1 MANGYLGKISAVV
14 SASTG
19 DFDSKLAKS
28 AKEVANFASRVQGNL
43 TSASTQAARA
53 LEGIYTPLQKVERS
67 LRAAE
72 SMKLSFKGFK
82 GLIGDVDALQRRLQG
97 LNERQIDIVLKTS
110 GMKSITEFRDA
121 INGLTSKDVEIITRV
136 GGLEKINELREQI
149 RSSPAVMKVAADVE
163 SAKDRIQAL
172 KQEIKSAADSGGKV
186 TVPVDDAAV
195 QKLEGRLAKA
205 TAALKRLQDQAAA
218 GGGGSRELDAINEQL
233 DALNSKRASLE
244 AKAIRVRGDE
254 RELQKVRAVID
265 GISEEIDSLEK
276 KQARVAKISVST
288 DEFKAQIAE
297 AQDRVDRLT
306 AALEKAKASGRV
318 VDIKA
323 KYDELTEAES
333 TLGKL
338 NRQLGKKVT
347 AEFGVNVDIQTL
359 DDVAKKAEAAGAVLG
374 KLPRVME
381 ELGRSDLTA
390 ATTKMR
396 QMVSQSEE
404 LSKPIAAATQQF
416 GTLTREVQ
424 AGFLPALSSVQNDLE
439 SLARLIDDG
448 VAPAKAIEATFVG
461 IKQDVDQVV
470 ASVSRLAEASAKVGK
485 IKTGRELFF
494 DQPGL
499 SESLDR
505 GAAIGDKAA
514 ALPASAIQAN
524 PRIVES
530 LVEVNR
536 LSQEATVRYAKL
548 QAVIA
553 DSLPTGP
560 AQLSLDLVIKKLGE
574 AQEVAEKE
582 IRVTIDTAEAQRKAD
597 EITAKITSMRERAAF
612 VITGRPQ
619 NMEQA
624 DGRRGQ
630 LEGDIVGLDRAQR
643 QNYKPLL
650 EDAAMARQLGD
661 LDKYNDVL
669 DQIAFKVAQDKKFNL
684 TTADAKKKTDDLKAS
699 IDALK
704 ESAAFQFTGL
714 PQNRAQ
720 AEGELRSTI
729 ARAGSLDP
737 AALAR
742 VTTAKDAAIA
752 GLGNADFGAPLIK
765 VFVDLVDKELQAK
778 KAADDLKAAMA
789 AIGDGANPSQ
799 PIDILKKNLAEAKAA
814 VAKLDGP
821 MKAIGE
827 KNIAKI
833 ETFVG
838 ANAGNEAAA
847 RLAGQR
853 AGQLRDAAI
862 AAAPP
867 PKPPKPPVD
876 VLGADFGTAA
886 RGYANLQANV
896 VSLQTSLEKLPT
908 PLQAQLIPAIN
919 KVRDAFKGLGPS
931 STAAEIDAVA
941 KKVAGLERALTRTQ
955 QAAKLGGTLGDAL
968 NTAAFTRTEKQI
980 GFIRAKLLDIG
991 AAASGPVADAFN
1003 KYAAFVESAARKGTI
1018 GLASTKE
1025 QADQLAE
1032 KIGEAALAAGLFK
1045 SKAEAA
1051 SFVKGIGDV
1060 GRAGADKFALGLNQ
1074 AIFAVDDFMSST
1086 GGLEFKLRAVSNNI
1100 TQLGFIV
1107 GGTTGLF
1114 VGLGAVIAGQAAVG
1128 LIKWANNGRSAED
1141 QTKALNEA
1149 LARQKSLV
1157 EDLAQAFRS
1166 LGDAMSRGT
1175 FSAGGEQAA
1184 EFSRQME
1191 DIRKKQ
1197 NEAIRNNVADFDPE
1211 VIKERAEQRKLQDDI
1226 EKSTDVGEIVGL
1238 QRQLEDSRRRERDAA
1253 DRAVS
1258 APPPDFGQIQKRL
1271 RESLEAQAVAAARD
1285 EGASNPDDPFAPAR
1299 AAAPFMERA
1308 ASVPLA
1314 GSVSEAREQV
1324 DARIKELSTQ
1334 IEGGLLTSNEAAT
1347 AKKEIAELRLVL
1359 GSLSAPLLRE
1369 INRTANE
1376 IAESSRG
1383 PAAQIRQAQ
1392 EDVAEAIRRGV
1403 PNAAAFQRELDANA
1417 KKLKEAYV
1425 SLEEAQKETDPDKK
1439 RAKVDEAKANIDQV
1453 EAEGAGI
1460 RLRSRETRLGRT
1472 FGGERTTAA
1481 LASIQGNERF
1491 AGDEY
1496 SIRTT
1501 AYIEAA
1507 IDREIEARG
1516 QLEVATAK
1524 GSDAEI
1530 KAAEAELE
1538 AAQSASEAAAAF
1550 AEAAVAVEAALTRIR
1565 KVGESA
1571 VQRSEQGADA
1581 AQKAFEENPLRAGS
1595 GQSRDDAE
1603 RRLIDDRARVAQ
1615 AQVDL
1620 DIRRGVVQN
1629 DPRMQGINKEF
1640 EAITQRRAD
1649 LEAKARIGSLD
1660 PAEQNELDAAR
1671 KREIELMRQRE
1682 HLARN
1687 LTEAERKQ
1695 LDAINNGIAAREKEL
1710 EKSRQRAAEDPTFK
1724 RRMDA
1729 ANQIIADSERQ
1740 ANEAQERYIN
1750 NPTEQNRTDR
1760 NAADAQLRAD
1770 RELAQKLQDDLDNKR
1785 KEIEQ
1790 DPLFAAN
1797 NRLIAAN
1804 DERLAALA
1812 EKEASVGLTQR
1823 EKDERIARQKDSRRM
1838 LAERDLMIADGTR
1851 DEQKAI
1857 DIERMI
1863 QNDRDRALRGRD
1875 LGMTDRERFRKE
1887 FTEGAGADIN
1897 ANALDMLL
1905 KGENP
1910 QAFLRQAIQ
1919 NQMEQVAP
1927 MLQQFQEERQNALLQ
1942 GPSRAALNVSD
1953 VSTSQGQSELNRLLR
1968 GDDSA
1973 KDVNLAE
1980 LRKQTDKLDEVVRAI
1995 KEGNPGV
2002 LL

>member
-1 MANGYLGKISAVV
+1 
-14 SASTG
+14 
-19 DFDSKLAKS
+19 
-28 AKEVANFASRVQGNL
+28 
-43 TSASTQAARA
+43 
-53 LEGIYTPLQKVERS
+53 
-67 LRAAE
+67 
-72 SMKLSFKGFK
+72 
-82 GLIGDVDALQRRLQG
+82 
-97 LNERQIDIVLKTS
+97 
-110 GMKSITEFRDA
+110 
-121 INGLTSKDVEIITRV
+121 
-136 GGLEKINELREQI
+136 
-149 RSSPAVMKVAADVE
+149 
-163 SAKDRIQAL
+163 
-172 KQEIKSAADSGGKV
+172 
-186 TVPVDDAAV
+186 
-195 QKLEGRLAKA
+195 
-205 TAALKRLQDQAAA
+205 
-218 GGGGSRELDAINEQL
+218 
-233 DALNSKRASLE
+233 
-244 AKAIRVRGDE
+244 
-254 RELQKVRAVID
+254 
-265 GISEEIDSLEK
+265 
-276 KQARVAKISVST
+276 
-288 DEFKAQIAE
+288 
-297 AQDRVDRLT
+297 
-306 AALEKAKASGRV
+306 
-318 VDIKA
+318 
-323 KYDELTEAES
+323 
-333 TLGKL
+333 
-338 NRQLGKKVT
+338 
-347 AEFGVNVDIQTL
+347 
-359 DDVAKKAEAAGAVLG
+359 
-374 KLPRVME
+374 
-381 ELGRSDLTA
+381 
-390 ATTKMR
+390 
-396 QMVSQSEE
+396 
-404 LSKPIAAATQQF
+404 
-416 GTLTREVQ
+416 
-424 AGFLPALSSVQNDLE
+424 
-439 SLARLIDDG
+439 
-448 VAPAKAIEATFVG
+448 
-461 IKQDVDQVV
+461 
-470 ASVSRLAEASAKVGK
+470 
-485 IKTGRELFF
+485 
-494 DQPGL
+494 
-499 SESLDR
+499 
-505 GAAIGDKAA
+505 
-514 ALPASAIQAN
+514 
-524 PRIVES
+524 
-530 LVEVNR
+530 
-536 LSQEATVRYAKL
+536 
-548 QAVIA
+548 
-553 DSLPTGP
+553 
-560 AQLSLDLVIKKLGE
+560 
-574 AQEVAEKE
+574 
-582 IRVTIDTAEAQRKAD
+582 
-597 EITAKITSMRERAAF
+597 
-612 VITGRPQ
+612 
-619 NMEQA
+619 
-624 DGRRGQ
+624 
-630 LEGDIVGLDRAQR
+630 
-643 QNYKPLL
+643 
-650 EDAAMARQLGD
+650 
-661 LDKYNDVL
+661 
-669 DQIAFKVAQDKKFNL
+669 
-684 TTADAKKKTDDLKAS
+684 
-699 IDALK
+699 
-704 ESAAFQFTGL
+704 
-714 PQNRAQ
+714 
-720 AEGELRSTI
+720 
-729 ARAGSLDP
+729 
-737 AALAR
+737 
-742 VTTAKDAAIA
+742 
-752 GLGNADFGAPLIK
+752 
-765 VFVDLVDKELQAK
+765 
-778 KAADDLKAAMA
+778 
-789 AIGDGANPSQ
+789 
-799 PIDILKKNLAEAKAA
+799 
-814 VAKLDGP
+814 
-821 MKAIGE
+821 
-827 KNIAKI
+827 
-833 ETFVG
+833 
-838 ANAGNEAAA
+838 
-847 RLAGQR
+847 
-853 AGQLRDAAI
+853 
-862 AAAPP
+862 
-867 PKPPKPPVD
+867 
-876 VLGADFGTAA
+876 
-886 RGYANLQANV
+886 
-896 VSLQTSLEKLPT
+896 
-908 PLQAQLIPAIN
+908 
-919 KVRDAFKGLGPS
+919 
-931 STAAEIDAVA
+931 
-941 KKVAGLERALTRTQ
+941 
-955 QAAKLGGTLGDAL
+955 
-968 NTAAFTRTEKQI
+968 
-980 GFIRAKLLDIG
+980 
-991 AAASGPVADAFN
+991 
-1003 KYAAFVESAARKGTI
+1003 
-1018 GLASTKE
+1018 
-1025 QADQLAE
+1025 
-1032 KIGEAALAAGLFK
+1032 
-1045 SKAEAA
+1045 
-1051 SFVKGIGDV
+1051 
-1060 GRAGADKFALGLNQ
+1060 
-1074 AIFAVDDFMSST
+1074 
-1086 GGLEFKLRAVSNNI
+1086 
-1100 TQLGFIV
+1100 
-1107 GGTTGLF
+1107 
-1114 VGLGAVIAGQAAVG
+1114 
-1128 LIKWANNGRSAED
+1128 
-1141 QTKALNEA
+1141 
-1149 LARQKSLV
+1149 
-1157 EDLAQAFRS
+1157 
-1166 LGDAMSRGT
+1166 
-1175 FSAGGEQAA
+1175 
-1184 EFSRQME
+1184 
-1191 DIRKKQ
+1191 
-1197 NEAIRNNVADFDPE
+1197 
-1211 VIKERAEQRKLQDDI
+1211 
-1226 EKSTDVGEIVGL
+1226 
-1238 QRQLEDSRRRERDAA
+1238 
-1253 DRAVS
+1253 
-1258 APPPDFGQIQKRL
+1258 
-1271 RESLEAQAVAAARD
+1271 
-1285 EGASNPDDPFAPAR
+1285 
-1299 AAAPFMERA
+1299 
-1308 ASVPLA
+1308 
-1314 GSVSEAREQV
+1314 
-1324 DARIKELSTQ
+1324 
-1334 IEGGLLTSNEAAT
+1334 
-1347 AKKEIAELRLVL
+1347 
-1359 GSLSAPLLRE
+1359 
-1369 INRTANE
+1369 
-1376 IAESSRG
+1376 
-1383 PAAQIRQAQ
+1383 
-1392 EDVAEAIRRGV
+1392 V